1 MIPKKIHYCWF
12 GKAKK
17 PILLLKCINSWKQ
30 HMPDYQIIEWNEENF
45 DINSNEYTKNAY
57 KNKKWAFVSDYV
69 RLQALYKQGGI
80 YLDTDMYIL
89 KRFDDFLDNDLV
101 LGKEDED
108 YISAGMIAC
117 KQDNIYIKDLLNIY
131 GENINRKPI
140 PVIMTE
146 VFNQYNSTYKD
157 KKIKIFNYKY
167 FYPFNADN
175 IKKYNY
181 KNYYID
187 DDLKILLKRY
197 ISYFLI
203 YSTLLNLITSLSYK
217 ATNKGFLTIN
227 DTNANTTIGG
237 DLENVKRYY
246 RGKYDSYRKRLI
258 DYYSESCGNATGTI
272 APYSTG
278 WHITSSNNIA
288 DLLEKQYYKRKI

>member
-181 KNYYID
+181 KNAPKESYGVHMWNYSWGHPINKF
-187 DDLKILLKRY
+187 LKKIG
-197 ISYFLI
+197 I
-203 YSTLLNLITSLSYK
+203 YTR
-217 ATNKGFLTIN
+217 
-227 DTNANTTIGG
+227 
-237 DLENVKRYY
+237 V
-246 RGKYDSYRKRLI
+246 
-258 DYYSESCGNATGTI
+258 
-272 APYSTG
+272 
-278 WHITSSNNIA
+278 NNIITKLRLKKSIKS
-288 DLLEKQYYKRKI
+288 LLRME